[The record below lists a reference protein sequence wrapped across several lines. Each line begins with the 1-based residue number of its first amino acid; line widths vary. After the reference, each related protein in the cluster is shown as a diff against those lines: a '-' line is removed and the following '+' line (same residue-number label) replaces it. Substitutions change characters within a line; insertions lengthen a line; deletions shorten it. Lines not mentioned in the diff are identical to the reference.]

1 MKKRDI
7 LLGNGSTMLSDFPQ
21 MPFRWSTAPWRLTA
35 MLQTGTVRFKGCK
48 ELSHSPALFRWHRSD
63 IKSGVF
69 SLHTCLFGTAQ
80 YFVVQRLEGN
90 RYTSVLKVQLHK
102 LFNLKRLRES
112 DLSFFFFLLL
122 FLLWDYQDTQDIGL
136 LCRLTR
142 THFLSI

>member
-1 MKKRDI
+1 MVNSIVKTHRHAVNWDSEIQRMQGILPQSRIFLNGTGLTSNPVFCHYILVFLAQHSILWFRD
-7 LLGNGSTMLSDFPQ
+7 
-21 MPFRWSTAPWRLTA
+21 
-35 MLQTGTVRFKGCK
+35 
-48 ELSHSPALFRWHRSD
+48 
-63 IKSGVF
+63 
-69 SLHTCLFGTAQ
+69 
-80 YFVVQRLEGN
+80 LEGN
-90 RYTSVLKVQLHK
+90 RYTSVLKVQLRK